1 MAVGKA
7 STSRKCRILLG
18 LRSRILI
25 LKALSS
31 SCHILLVFMKVVFI
45 HFPWLRW
52 ARSEGPAPA
61 TEEFPAQQPLP
72 ITEFRWQK
80 KAATATPI
88 REFLTTASQHCGSNS
103 RKLRK
108 LRKRAF
114 SGTNTHSNNWGIIQK
129 VPKFLW
135 LSLYVLITHC
145 YPVQFSVCHVVDQYY
160 LEQILIYIL
169 YKYLLCH
176 SRFCLV

>member
-1 MAVGKA
+1 MNDNLQVFFKSISSMAVGKA

-18 LRSRILI
+18 LRSWILI

-88 REFLTTASQHCGSNS
+88 REFLTTASQHCGSNTVES
-103 RKLRK
+103 WESWESVHLAAPIHTAATEALFRRLKLTSAWPLSCK
-108 LRKRAF
+108 L
-114 SGTNTHSNNWGIIQK
+114 
-129 VPKFLW
+129 
-135 LSLYVLITHC
+135 
-145 YPVQFSVCHVVDQYY
+145 
-160 LEQILIYIL
+160 
-169 YKYLLCH
+169 
-176 SRFCLV
+176 